1 MANDAILGAMA
12 ANRDVSECKPR
23 PFQDCSDVIHI
34 AVFFDG
40 TGNNKDVDNAQK
52 KWSNVARIF
61 ESALRR
67 SQVDKNKTFYPI
79 YISGIGTPYNG
90 KPVKWLSAANVWVE
104 DGVPGMGAGAG
115 GSRRLDQG
123 DDAVSDRLRDILIN
137 SAKKLGGEA
146 KQYANAS
153 AGKSFN
159 EVNAALGK
167 HRLIKM
173 INLSVFGFS
182 RGASLARAFS
192 NQVLKQCKQQGKDLC
207 YQGYPIRLN
216 FMGLFDTVA
225 SFGVPAANVRLPFEE
240 RDLIVSPT
248 IERCVHY
255 VAAHEVRFSFPVDL
269 IRKDGKLAGNWVE
282 TTYPGV
288 HSDVGGGYE
297 PTAQGIDNN
306 YARIPMRD
314 MMREAVLS
322 GVRMFSYDDLK
333 GNKSYAALF
342 NERFECRADTEVAYK
357 QYMAACGKVTGSI
370 EQQMKQ
376 HQKLFISANGSMHRA
391 GLKTPG
397 DRQRE
402 ASLAKQIGPKGMAW
416 EIEKYRAAAKLSQWV
431 RVAHPVHDY
440 AQFIKPQAW
449 QIAAWD
455 ATAPAG
461 AVDFVAKFIHDSKVD
476 FISNLAEPFSYFKP
490 RGVEE
495 STISIWQEGGNWMA
509 GKAKIVSDAATSTYE
524 SAEAAAQR
532 AAKAAHEAA
541 LAAKK
546 KAEEAAQFA
555 KKKAEE
561 AAQFGKKKAEEAAD
575 FTQKKIDQATEA
587 AKAAAEATAQ
597 AAQQATLEAERQAVA
612 AAAYATKKAEQAAEV
627 AKNTGIAIEQ
637 GAQEVAEDAAR
648 LIEKGVSWVKQA
660 IHQ

>member
-1 MANDAILGAMA
+1 MANDAITAALA
-12 ANRDVSECKPR
+12 ANRDVPACKPGS
-23 PFQDCSDVIHI
+23 FQDCSDIVHI
-34 AVFFDG
+34 SVFFDG
-40 TGNNKDVDNAQK
+40 TGNNRKNDDEKK
-52 KWSNVARIF
+52 KWSNIARMF
-61 ESALRR
+61 DSALERQDP
-67 SQVDKNKTFYPI
+67 SKAIYTI

-90 KPVKWLSAANVWVE
+90 KPVKWLSEAGVWIE
-104 DGVPGMGAGAG
+104 DGMPGMGAGAG

-146 KQYANAS
+146 KQYADAS
-153 AGKSFN
+153 ASKSFS

-192 NQVLKQCKQQGKDLC
+192 NQVLKQCKQQGKNLC

-225 SFGVPAANVRLPFEE
+225 SFGVPAANVRLPFDE

-269 IRKDGKLAGNWVE
+269 IRKDGKLADKWVE

-322 GVRMFSYDDLK
+322 GVRMFSYDEMRK
-333 GNKSYAALF
+333 IRF
-342 NERFECRADTEVAYK
+342 QTFQERFECRADTEAAYK
-357 QYMAACGKVTGSI
+357 QYMAACGTVTGSI
-370 EQQMKQ
+370 EQQIKQ
-376 HQKLFISANGSMHRA
+376 HQKLFISANGSMHRT

-431 RVAHPVHDY
+431 RVAHPIHDY

-495 STISIWQEGGNWMA
+495 STISIWQEGGNWIA
-509 GKAKIVSDAATSTYE
+509 GKAKIVSDTATSTYE

-532 AAKAAHEAA
+532 AAKAAQEAA

-575 FTQKKIDQATEA
+575 YTQKKIDQATEA
-587 AKAAAEATAQ
+587 AKAAAEATAY
-597 AAQQATLEAERQAVA
+597 AAQLAALEAERQAVA
-612 AAAYATKKAEQAAEV
+612 AAAYATKKAEQAAE
-627 AKNTGIAIEQ
+627 ATKSAGKAIEQ
-637 GAQEVAEDAAR
+637 GAQGVADDAAR

-660 IHQ
+660 IH